1 MPFTVSHTIVAL
13 PFRRTP
19 IPAAA
24 LAVGSM
30 APDAVLFVPALPAY
44 GVTHSALGAL
54 TVSLPVAVV
63 ALVVW
68 TFGLRWAWTAI
79 QPRAV
84 HDRLPPAWDDPLSSW
99 RAFVARTPAR
109 RVGDLALTLG
119 TVIAGV
125 YSHIAWDSFTHSH
138 GWSVARIP
146 LLRAD
151 VAGHPLFDW
160 IQNAC
165 SFGGMVVLVIA
176 FTLWFRRTAPVPH
189 GREVSPRAAR
199 RIRVTL
205 LVVLVVVTAVGASP
219 LLLIGAGPTGV
230 LGWASILAIRAAAVL
245 LVGTAIVLGVREVVR
260 SSRAREKK
268 NSAPEGPSGV
278 RQA

>member
-13 PFRRTP
+13 PFRRTA

-30 APDAVLFVPALPAY
+30 APDAVLFVPALPPY

-54 TVSLPVAVV
+54 SVSLPVALVV
-63 ALVVW
+63 LLVW

-79 QPRAV
+79 QPRPV
-84 HDRLPPAWDDPLSSW
+84 HERLPPSWDDPLSAW
-99 RAFVARTPAR
+99 RTFVARTPGR

-119 TVIAGV
+119 TVIAGI
-125 YSHIAWDSFTHSH
+125 YSHIAWDSFTHSR

-146 LLRAD
+146 ALRTD
-151 VAGHPLFDW
+151 VAGHPLYDW

-165 SFGGMVVLVIA
+165 SFGGMVVLAIA
-176 FTLWFRRTAPVPH
+176 FALWFRRTAPTPR
-189 GREVSPRAAR
+189 GREVSPHSAR

-230 LGWASILAIRAAAVL
+230 LGWAAILAIRVAAVL
-245 LVGTAIVLGVREVVR
+245 LVGTAVALGVREVVR
-260 SSRAREKK
+260 TRRR
-268 NSAPEGPSGV
+268 SG
-278 RQA
+278 